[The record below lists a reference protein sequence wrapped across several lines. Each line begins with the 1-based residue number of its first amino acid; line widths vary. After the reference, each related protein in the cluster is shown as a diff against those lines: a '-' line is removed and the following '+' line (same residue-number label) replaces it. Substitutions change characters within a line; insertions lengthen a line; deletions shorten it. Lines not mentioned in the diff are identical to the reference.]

1 MVLTGQSAFSYKKK
15 NWQSL
20 CFQFLLFKKCA
31 CFDSFLECPIC
42 GLPKEN
48 VDICKNQDQLDCLDS
63 FSDEENY
70 LLCDKMCQ
78 QECEFQ
84 NFEKDALTNSIVDF
98 TKFLNV
104 QSNLV
109 NLVANVDNVESIALS
124 LKIYFDDF
132 FYREISESPS
142 ISEFTLLASIGG
154 TVSLFIGISFMTI
167 FEVIDTMVQIVY
179 YLVENKAQKKPK
191 NWNYRLFNSISLF
204 YFKQ

>member
-15 NWQSL
+15 NCQSL
-20 CFQFLLFKKCA
+20 CFQLLLFKKCA

-70 LLCDKMCQ
+70 LLCDKMCP

-132 FYREISESPS
+132 SSDQRPGSGILEPNELADWFVSNEIKSS
-142 ISEFTLLASIGG
+142 ISSGRICTW
-154 TVSLFIGISFMTI
+154 
-167 FEVIDTMVQIVY
+167 
-179 YLVENKAQKKPK
+179 K
-191 NWNYRLFNSISLF
+191 
-204 YFKQ
+204 